1 MSGIKTLL
9 SEREWKAL
17 QATSSD
23 EAIRREIVKQ
33 LIYKKADFIS
43 VGTKIVGVQEFDNLD
58 VKYSFPSEISVEYP
72 VPEFA
77 GADLSQITWTDFGFS
92 LKKAEGRFLIS
103 DEAMIR
109 GTDRVQWTTGIRRC
123 SEGIAKAKDEN
134 ILDTLVNGAGD
145 EFAATATW
153 DTATVAEITGD
164 ISKAINCILSAK
176 GVSDTDIK
184 NIVFVL
190 PLKAWTGVLRVLDV
204 EGLRMSLFNWLQ
216 QSYGISLMPT
226 KHFDTYGLAVL
237 RGADTA
243 IHGVLRAPAGIPL
256 VETKRHEGIGTE
268 YIVRQFFNTKVV
280 PESADQATSN
290 RIVKITGIAS

>member
-1 MSGIKTLL
+1 MSLKELGLTDAEFKM
-9 SEREWKAL
+9 L
-17 QATSSD
+17 QATTSD
-23 EAIRREIVKQ
+23 EAIKREVIKQ

-58 VKYSFPSEISVEYP
+58 VKYSFPSEVTVEYP
-72 VPEFA
+72 VPENA
-77 GADLSQITWTDFGFS
+77 GASLTQVTWTDFSFS
-92 LKKAEGRFLIS
+92 LQKAEGRFLVT

-123 SEGIAKAKDEN
+123 AEGMAKKKDEN
-134 ILDTLVNGAGD
+134 ILDTLLAGAGTS
-145 EFAATATW
+145 ESATATW
-153 DTATVAEITGD
+153 DTATVAQITGD
-164 ISKAINCILSAK
+164 VATCINDILSAK
-176 GVSDTDIK
+176 GVTDSDIK

-190 PLKAWTGVLRVLDV
+190 PLKAWTGLLRVLDV

-216 QSYGISLMPT
+216 QSYGISFMPT
-226 KHFDTYGLAVL
+226 KHFTTDGLALL
-237 RGADTA
+237 RGPDTA

-280 PESADQATSN
+280 PESSSQTTSN
-290 RIVKITGIAS
+290 RIVKITGVAS